1 MSWII
6 EAIKAFVRLLSRS
19 RVSQAGAV
27 LVTVL
32 FPALL
37 LGSVLDVSGVLGNPY
52 FGFMVYLVM
61 GPLFI
66 VGLIAIAVGLLFFRR
81 KDMGPSDTFLFF
93 RKQFESPER
102 YRRMQWVVMIIGAL
116 TVLNVVVVA
125 LFSYTGFHY
134 TESVAF
140 CGEFCHSVMK
150 PEYSAYSRSPHSR
163 VKCVECHIGEGAK
176 WFAKSKLSGARQF
189 LAVALKTYSR
199 PIETPIRGLRPA
211 RDTCEECHRPEF
223 FFGEKL
229 YVKNKFLPDEE
240 NTEVKTVLLMKIGSG
255 GGDGHHAHGIHW
267 HVSEQAEIDYK
278 HADWKREQ
286 IFEVTMTDEEGKK
299 TVFRSSEEPEIA
311 EGEKGP
317 WTRTM
322 DCVDCHNRPTHIY
335 LSADEALDQ
344 KLFSGQIPRELP
356 FIKRQ
361 GLEAVAGD
369 FESTEQAMVEIE
381 KALRQWYGKNYS
393 ELVSS
398 RPEMLD
404 KAVTGVQQAFAEN
417 VFPEMRITWGTY
429 KSHLGHPDFMGGCF
443 RCHDDE
449 HTAEDGRTISGDCD
463 LCHVILAEDET
474 NPEILGLL
482 GNAD

>member
-1 MSWII
+1 MSWLV
-6 EAIKAFVRLLSRS
+6 EAIKAFIRLLSKS
-19 RVSQAGAV
+19 RVSQGGAI

-37 LGSVLDVSGVLGNPY
+37 LGCLLDLSGVLGNPY

-66 VGLIAIAVGLLFFRR
+66 LGLLAIAVGLLFFRR
-81 KDMGPSDTFLFF
+81 KDTGPTDTYFFF
-93 RKQFESPER
+93 RKQLESPQSF
-102 YRRMQWVVMIIGAL
+102 RRMQWVVMIIGAL
-116 TVLNVVVVA
+116 TVINVVVVA

-140 CGEFCHSVMK
+140 CGEFCHSVMQ

-189 LAVALKTYSR
+189 LAVALNTYSR

-229 YVKNKFLPDEE
+229 YVKHKFLPDQE
-240 NTEVKTVLLMKIGSG
+240 NTAVKTVLLMKIGSG
-255 GGDGHHAHGIHW
+255 GGEGHHPHGIHW
-267 HVSEQAEIDYK
+267 HVSEEAKIDYR

-286 IFEVTMTDEEGKK
+286 IFEVTMTDEQGQT
-299 TVFRSSEEPEIA
+299 TVFRSGEDPEITEDGA
-311 EGEKGP
+311 P
-317 WTRTM
+317 WSRTM

-335 LSADEALDQ
+335 LSAEEALDQ
-344 KLFSGQIPRELP
+344 KLFSGHIPKELP

-361 GLEAVAGD
+361 GLEALAGD
-369 FESTEQAMVEIE
+369 FGSTEEALAGIE
-381 KALRQWYGKNYS
+381 KTLREWYS
-393 ELVSS
+393 ENYAGLVEE
-398 RPEMLD
+398 RPDLLD
-404 KAVTGVQQAFAEN
+404 KAIAGVQEAFAEN
-417 VFPEMRITWGTY
+417 VFPEMGITWGTY

-449 HTAEDGRTISGDCD
+449 HSAEDGRTISGDCD
-463 LCHVILAEDET
+463 LCHVILAEDEPD
-474 NPEILGLL
+474 PEILGLL
-482 GNAD
+482 QNAE